1 MYGRRTIL
9 FIDEI
14 HTIVGAGSA
23 EGAIDA
29 ANIMKPELSRGD
41 IQLIGATTLA
51 EYRKFIEKDAA
62 LERRFQPVLVEE
74 PTVDATID
82 ILFGLKKKFESHH
95 KIIIDDK
102 AIKAAARL
110 SERYIHDRFLPDKA
124 IDVIDEACAMATVV
138 SSFDSDKTKNLKER
152 LRQTSFDKRRAIND
166 RDFEL
171 ATNLGELEK
180 LYTSELTEELSRE
193 TNVEKAVVTEKEI
206 IEVIN
211 EITGIDISNGML
223 NVAKRKFGQLNNL
236 NFKLLDVES
245 EFIEEKFDKIVL
257 YSMFPHLNNKVETIK
272 KLVHNSLNKNGK
284 LLIAHSDSREFLNNL
299 HSNADDRVNNDMLID
314 VNEQKEI
321 FERESLKV
329 IKAYE
334 DDEIYYLVIENI

>member
-1 MYGRRTIL
+1 MSQVDFFNSIAEKWDSTIKV
-9 FIDEI
+9 DEKRI
-14 HTIVGAGSA
+14 NKLLSQISITNGDSILDVGTGT
-23 EGAIDA
+23 GV
-29 ANIMKPELSRGD
+29 
-41 IQLIGATTLA
+41 LIPF
-51 EYRKFIEKDAA
+51 Y
-62 LERRFQPVLVEE
+62 
-74 PTVDATID
+74 
-82 ILFGLKKKFESHH
+82 
-95 KIIIDDK
+95 
-102 AIKAAARL
+102 
-110 SERYIHDRFLPDKA
+110 
-124 IDVIDEACAMATVV
+124 
-138 SSFDSDKTKNLKER
+138 
-152 LRQTSFDKRRAIND
+152 
-166 RDFEL
+166 
-171 ATNLGELEK
+171 
-180 LYTSELTEELSRE
+180 
-193 TNVEKAVVTEKEI
+193 KEI
-206 IEVIN
+206 N
-211 EITGIDISNGML
+211 KDGKITGIDISNGML